1 MSRNELDERIET
13 YYVRVRGV
21 VQGVGQ
27 ALGEVILHDP
37 DSGQMLTAS
46 FMDYQMPRANDY
58 PDFRLATREVPTSVN
73 PLGAKGVGEAGTVGA
88 LGAAMNAIN
97 DALAPLGIRH
107 FDMPATPARVWAAIR
122 ATRDQGNGQPLH
134 HPPT

>member
-1 MSRNELDERIET
+1 MI
-13 YYVRVRGV
+13 VAGQIHGGV

-27 ALGEVILHDP
+27 ALGEAIIHDP

-46 FMDYQMPRANDY
+46 FMDYQMPRAHEY
-58 PDFRLATREVPTSVN
+58 PEFQLATREVPTSVN

-88 LGAAMNAIN
+88 LGASMNAIN

-107 FDMPATPARVWAAIR
+107 FDMPATPARVWEAIR
-122 ATRDQGNGQPLH
+122 SAPG
-134 HPPT
+134 